1 MQRWNFL
8 YEDTYKH
15 SFINLSMISGRLQE
29 SCCLN
34 LPQKISSP
42 CLCILYMSVVY
53 ICICFSFLTRSSV
66 RGTGRPFLLFFFPFT
81 MMWLRIVV
89 SVVVVAQCNAFSSL
103 GRSTAPLAKS
113 EISKSAIQSPLFHS
127 SIVTRL
133 AMSGEAAKD
142 EDAKASTREKSPAQ
156 KAKSGILLLPLLIKF
171 IIVMAIKL
179 LTDLV
184 VLPILIIIRS
194 PVWFPKFIKRIF
206 GKNEINGDGETEAL
220 SWLSL
225 FMCVRLTSLLELV
238 EVLKPR
244 LSQIPYP
251 SHRTVF
257 PAAKLR
263 NSRYKQVPFTKW
275 SPLTLGNFDYT

>member
-1 MQRWNFL
+1 M
-8 YEDTYKH
+8 
-15 SFINLSMISGRLQE
+15 
-29 SCCLN
+29 
-34 LPQKISSP
+34 P
-42 CLCILYMSVVY
+42 VVY
-53 ICICFSFLTRSSV
+53 ICIFSFLTRSSV
-66 RGTGRPFLLFFFPFT
+66 LGTGRPFPLFFFPFT

-142 EDAKASTREKSPAQ
+142 EDAKASTTEKSPAQ

-206 GKNEINGDGETEAL
+206 GKHEINGDGETEAL
-220 SWLSL
+220 S
-225 FMCVRLTSLLELV
+225 
-238 EVLKPR
+238 
-244 LSQIPYP
+244 
-251 SHRTVF
+251 
-257 PAAKLR
+257 
-263 NSRYKQVPFTKW
+263 
-275 SPLTLGNFDYT
+275 